1 VEQQKDLFED
11 VKMSDDLQNQITE
24 LSNSLITSIDLRTE
38 EKELSTHL
46 TDSCVDLGSEESKEV
61 GDSVEEKIEKKI
73 VVADG
78 PQLIESCV
86 DLGSEETE
94 SKPEEV
100 AVVSAE
106 EVSAVENGELTD
118 SCVDLMGENGDSGS
132 VDEGGEENLEEN
144 QKPEAEDYQPNASM
158 EIIDK
163 KQCENDEDYE
173 KGRIL
178 KLWIVPRK

>member
-1 VEQQKDLFED
+1 MEQQKDFFEN
-11 VKMSDDLQNQITE
+11 VKMSDEITE

-38 EKELSTHL
+38 EKEVSTRL

-61 GDSVEEKIEKKI
+61 GDSVEELKEKI
-73 VVADG
+73 VVAEG
-78 PQLIESCV
+78 AQLIESCV

-100 AVVSAE
+100 AVVNAE
-106 EVSAVENGELTD
+106 EVSAVENGQLTD

-144 QKPEAEDYQPNASM
+144 QKLVEDYQPNASM

-173 KGRIL
+173 NGRRL
-178 KLWIVPRK
+178 KLWIIPRKKFLL